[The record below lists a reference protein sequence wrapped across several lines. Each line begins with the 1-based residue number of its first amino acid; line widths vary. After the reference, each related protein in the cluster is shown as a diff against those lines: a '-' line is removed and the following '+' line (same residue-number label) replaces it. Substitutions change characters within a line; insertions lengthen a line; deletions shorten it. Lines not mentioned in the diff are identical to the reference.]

1 MLQLMATAILIL
13 VLIDSAHAHYVWLER
28 EGDGPARA
36 YFGEWIDDIREKTGG
51 LLDRFKA
58 PRAFLGMSNDALARK
73 RQAELIIERTAQ
85 QLQLLLEETAKALRP
100 FPPFPG
106 AFFTNAVEVNL
117 EGAERTDF
125 GCIVVG
131 EDGGLYE
138 LEVKIDFGDGSEFG
152 GMDPVQARDEKL
164 KKLDDL
170 HPRDYIILAYSA
182 LTQLTELLLERAEAG
197 A

>member
-1 MLQLMATAILIL
+1 
-13 VLIDSAHAHYVWLER
+13 
-28 EGDGPARA
+28 
-36 YFGEWIDDIREKTGG
+36 
-51 LLDRFKA
+51 
-58 PRAFLGMSNDALARK
+58 MSNDALARK
-73 RQAELIIERTAQ
+73 QQADLIIERTAQ
-85 QLQLLLEETAKALRP
+85 QLQLLLEEAAKSLRP

-117 EGAERTDF
+117 EGAERTGF

-138 LEVKIDFGDGSEFG
+138 LEVKIDFGDGAEFG
-152 GMDPVQARDEKL
+152 GLDPVQARDEKL
-164 KKLDDL
+164 RKIDDL

-182 LTQLTELLLERAEAG
+182 LSQLTGLLLEREEAG